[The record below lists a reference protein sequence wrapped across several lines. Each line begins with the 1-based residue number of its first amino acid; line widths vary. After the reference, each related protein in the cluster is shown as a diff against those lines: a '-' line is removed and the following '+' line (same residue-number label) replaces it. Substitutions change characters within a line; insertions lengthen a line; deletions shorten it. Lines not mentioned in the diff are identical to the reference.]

1 MSRSSRAFPVI
12 LAAIAICGVGLLL
25 FHTRNGPGIT
35 GDSVSYVMG
44 AENMIMGRGYS
55 RTAGGG
61 EAVPITGFPPGYS
74 TALVLFSWIS
84 RDFFS
89 VGRNLNALLFG
100 LNIFLS

>member
-1 MSRSSRAFPVI
+1 MLRSSRTLLIV
-12 LAAIAICGVGLLL
+12 LTAIALCGVGLLL

-84 RDFFS
+84 PDFFS
-89 VGRNLNALLFG
+89 VGRILNALLFG
-100 LNIFLS
+100 FNG